1 MSEEDK
7 ALAVAFGGGLL
18 AAGMLVGMIA
28 VAVKKRNPKCPEGSK
43 LC

>member
-7 ALAVAFGGGLL
+7 ALAVAFGGWLL

-28 VAVKKRNPKCPEGSK
+28 VAVKKRNPKWPEGSK